1 MNLELE
7 GRRALV
13 TGSHRGTG
21 EIIARRLAAEGARV
35 IVHGFEPGQ
44 AETVAHTID
53 GARAV
58 TGNLM
63 DDAGAESVWQEARC
77 RTGRRWM
84 LANDYG
90 RAGRRQLHHL
100 LERGAGRGM
109 YEENVLS
116 AARLIRLALPAL
128 RAAGHGRIINL
139 GTIGSTRP
147 AARNPHYYA
156 AKGALATLPPPP
168 LAQEVAGAGITVSPV
183 SPGIIHT
190 PEVEQW
196 LTERGRQKG
205 WGETW
210 AEIEARA
217 VAENFPNPLGRLA
230 RREEVADLVCFLAGE
245 RAGLVRGQNI
255 RIDGGCEPIV
265 RRLIRGQLA

>member
-1 MNLELE
+1 LPQHLLRRPRAFDEDLELGNPALA
-7 GRRALV
+7 GRLQC
-13 TGSHRGTG
+13 GGG
-21 EIIARRLAAEGARV
+21 LAAGV
-35 IVHGFEPGQ
+35 GQ
-44 AETVAHTID
+44 QV
-53 GARAV
+53 V
-58 TGNLM
+58 
-63 DDAGAESVWQEARC
+63 Q
-77 RTGRRWM
+77 
-84 LANDYG
+84 
-90 RAGRRQLHHL
+90 
-100 LERGAGRGM
+100 
-109 YEENVLS
+109 

-128 RAAGHGRIINL
+128 RDAGHGRIINL

-156 AKGALATLPPPP
+156 AKGALATLTAS
-168 LAQEVAGAGITVSPV
+168 LAQEVAGAGITVNLV

-217 VAENFPNPLGRLA
+217 VAEEFPNPLGRLA

-245 RAGLVRGQNI
+245 RAGFIHGQNI
-255 RIDGGCEPIV
+255 RIDGGAV
-265 RRLIRGQLA
+265 DLVS

>member
-7 GRRALV
+7 GRTALV
-13 TGSHRGTG
+13 TGSYRGTG
-21 EIIARRLAAEGARV
+21 EIIARRLASEGARV

-44 AETVAHTID
+44 AETVAHSID
-53 GARAV
+53 RARAV

-63 DDAGAESVWQEARC
+63 EDAGAESVWQEANAEEPVSI
-77 RTGRRWM
+77 
-84 LANDYG
+84 LVNNYG
-90 RAGRRQLHHL
+90 RAGRGSFTASSSDDWH
-100 LERGAGRGM
+100 AM

-116 AARLIRLALPAL
+116 AARLIRLALPVM

-156 AKGALATLPPPP
+156 AKGALATLTAS
-168 LAQEVAGAGITVSPV
+168 LAQEVAGAGITVNLV

-210 AEIEARA
+210 AEIETRA
-217 VAENFPNPLGRLA
+217 VAEEFPNPLGRLA

-245 RAGLVRGQNI
+245 RAGFIHGQNI
-255 RIDGGCEPIV
+255 RIDGGAV
-265 RRLIRGQLA
+265 DLVS